1 MTSTDTGTKKK
12 KGGGGRGFAHGGGG
26 RRRFS
31 CNFLSLAGA
40 ASNTVFVATK
50 VVVVF

>member
-1 MTSTDTGTKKK
+1 MTSTDTGTKKKK

-31 CNFLSLAGA
+31 CSFLSLAA
-40 ASNTVFVATK
+40 TSIIFVATK
-50 VVVVF
+50 VL